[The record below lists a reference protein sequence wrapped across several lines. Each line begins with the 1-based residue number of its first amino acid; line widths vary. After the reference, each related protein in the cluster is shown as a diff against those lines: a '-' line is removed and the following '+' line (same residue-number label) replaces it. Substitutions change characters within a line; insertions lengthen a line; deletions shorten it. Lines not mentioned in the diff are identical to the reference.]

1 MNPTN
6 TAPAAQGFPPLQA
19 LIKAEQIAKIPN
31 LTEETRTKYAQGI
44 TALWATIRSQPE
56 NSPER
61 QNAHQKLAGVTTS
74 LRDHMRKAAI
84 NASANAGRPPNP
96 GQPTQDGRAQGQ
108 QPIQPSQQPKPEQQ
122 QFSAKVAQSVAQ
134 LTLVIPP
141 DIAAQGQEKAQT
153 WLREAKQRYAIYAQK
168 YENATS
174 SLRAYMNM
182 MGQRQREGRQIPA
195 EEMQE
200 FQGKKAQWERDQA
213 MAKEYVTKFKAQQ
226 DQFRQQVA
234 ARDLPPDGAIAQ
246 DLNMGAMEGVT
257 DLQSSQHQSLS
268 EHQGHKDVNSA
279 IDAARQ
285 QAGSAGRNPMSTSNG
300 QPSHPP
306 AGHGSEPIIKK
317 EPQPSQPP
325 IEMNTS
331 GPPLHHNPPHV
342 GQSHPQTMPPSQGGP
357 VALTHNAAM
366 RAAQSYSSQ
375 PNYQQPNSQPPP
387 HGHPQ
392 LPRGGD
398 PPNNNVKMPI
408 PKDLKIPPLQPVGM
422 GPARPTLTGGPSNG
436 AIGQLGQPAIQKHPG
451 YVLEGDGERVLSKK
465 KLQELVKQ
473 VTGVGEG
480 DDTEGLTP
488 EVEEVSIYYFLFS
501 TIACC
506 SPHTVTQS
514 LSLSV

>member
-1 MNPTN
+1 MNNPN
-6 TAPAAQGFPPLQA
+6 SAQAAQSLPPLQA
-19 LIKAEQIAKIPN
+19 LIKAEQIANIPN
-31 LTEETRTKYAQGI
+31 LNEETRTKYAQGI
-44 TALWATIRSQPE
+44 TALWATIRTQPE

-61 QNAHQKLAGVTTS
+61 QNAHKKLAGVTTN

-84 NASANAGRPPNP
+84 NASANAGRPANP

-134 LTLVIPP
+134 LTLVVPP
-141 DIAAQGQEKAQT
+141 DIATQGQEKAQT
-153 WLREAKQRYAIYAQK
+153 WLREAKHRYAIYAQK
-168 YENATS
+168 YEYATN
-174 SLRAYMNM
+174 SLRAYMSM
-182 MGQRQREGRQIPA
+182 MAQRQREGRQTPA

-200 FQGKKAQWERDQA
+200 LQGKKAQWERDQA

-226 DQFRQQVA
+226 DQFREQMA
-234 ARDLPPDGAIAQ
+234 ARDQRPDGAITQ

-257 DLQSSQHQSLS
+257 DLQSSKHQSLS

-285 QAGSAGRNPMSTSNG
+285 QAGSAGRNAMSPSNG

-306 AGHGSEPIIKK
+306 ASHASEPIIKK
-317 EPQPSQPP
+317 EPQPSQLPM
-325 IEMNTS
+325 EMNTS
-331 GPPLHHNPPHV
+331 GPPLHHNSPQV
-342 GQSHPQTMPPSQGGP
+342 GQSHPQTMPTSQGGP

-398 PPNNNVKMPI
+398 PQNNNVKMPI
-408 PKDLKIPPLQPVGM
+408 PKDLKIPPLQPVSM

-488 EVEEVSIYYFLFS
+488 EVEEVSFS
-501 TIACC
+501 LYSYNRIR
-506 SPHTVTQS
+506 SPRAVTQS
-514 LSLSV
+514 ISLSV